1 MPPPRP
7 VPPAE
12 VRRRLPPR
20 ALAAWLW
27 AALRDRIPQLPASS
41 GPVTRSRRLAD
52 LVRALRKTG
61 LREHDPRVAALIASD
76 PAGPPAGAPPD
87 VKLLAALVAQ
97 DEARAEQWLR
107 QAHAELRRAAP
118 RLEPH
123 PRDHTF
129 LHGLHA
135 LALGG
140 LLFDDPAA
148 LAWRKSAL
156 PRYWDELQH
165 QVLDDGTLRE
175 RCPALLG
182 SALRDALAAHALWR
196 AAGFVAPNEVHRR
209 LRRMARAFGRLARP
223 GPGTHRFGDGAPLD
237 GAATAAILELACTG
251 LGEDV
256 LPPAGPWALPA
267 GGFYGFTTPG
277 DGVRLAVTTG
287 RMALADLP
295 SGEHADALSFELDL
309 GGRPLVVDPG
319 TAAGAPVGPALRGW
333 ARSTWAHNTVV
344 VDGTDQMPI
353 LAGGWTGETAEVTD
367 VDARPAEGAFE
378 LSASVHHVGG
388 SVHRRRLSCGA
399 DGLDVV
405 DRVEGANG
413 RRVATLVHF
422 APEVRLQAVARS
434 LEARLGHQVLELTPI
449 GATRLDVVIAERR
462 RPCQG
467 WVLDPARGAVPA
479 PVVILEQPT
488 YDGREIGYTLRWR
501 G

>member
-1 MPPPRP
+1 VPTPRP
-7 VPPAE
+7 IPPAE

-20 ALAAWLW
+20 ARAAWLW
-27 AALRDRIPQLPASS
+27 AAFRDRIPQLPASS

-52 LVRALRKTG
+52 LVRAVRKAG

-76 PAGPPAGAPPD
+76 PGGPEPEAATA
-87 VKLLAALVAQ
+87 VRLLAALVAE
-97 DEARAEQWLR
+97 DEARSEKWLR

-140 LLFDDPAA
+140 LLFDDPGA

-182 SALRDALAAHALWR
+182 AALRDALAAHALWR

-223 GPGTHRFGDGAPLD
+223 DLGTHRFGDTAPLD
-237 GAATAAILELACTG
+237 GAATGAILELARSG

-256 LPPAGPWALPA
+256 APPAGPWALPA
-267 GGFYGFTTPG
+267 GGFYGFTSPG
-277 DGVRLAVTTG
+277 GGVRLAVTTG

-295 SGEHADALSFELDL
+295 AGEHADALSYELDL
-309 GGRPLVVDPG
+309 GGRPLVMDPG
-319 TAAGAPVGPALRGW
+319 SAGGTAVGPALRGW
-333 ARSTWAHNTVV
+333 ARGTWAHNAVV
-344 VDGTDQMPI
+344 VDGAFGTLAVGLFAQDQFSPNTTGNGLFYGGGAQLLAVQ
-353 LAGGWTGETAEVTD
+353 LAGVVVVGAFVAAASALAWGVLRAGVGIR
-367 VDARPAEGAFE
+367 VPAEEEHA
-378 LSASVHHVGG
+378 
-388 SVHRRRLSCGA
+388 
-399 DGLDVV
+399 GLDVGEHGISGYPEFHV
-405 DRVEGANG
+405 SAGGSMPAAAAVGSARVGI
-413 RRVATLVHF
+413 
-422 APEVRLQAVARS
+422 PAVERAR
-434 LEARLGHQVLELTPI
+434 
-449 GATRLDVVIAERR
+449 
-462 RPCQG
+462 
-467 WVLDPARGAVPA
+467 
-479 PVVILEQPT
+479 
-488 YDGREIGYTLRWR
+488 
-501 G
+501 

>member
-1 MPPPRP
+1 
-7 VPPAE
+7 
-12 VRRRLPPR
+12 
-20 ALAAWLW
+20 
-27 AALRDRIPQLPASS
+27 
-41 GPVTRSRRLAD
+41 
-52 LVRALRKTG
+52 VRAVRKAG

-76 PAGPPAGAPPD
+76 PGGPEPEAAPA
-87 VKLLAALVAQ
+87 VRLLAALVAE
-97 DEARAEQWLR
+97 DEARSERWLR

-129 LHGLHA
+129 LCGLHA

-140 LLFDDPAA
+140 LLFDDPGA

-182 SALRDALAAHALWR
+182 AALRDALAAHALWR

-223 GPGTHRFGDGAPLD
+223 DLGTHRFGDTAPLD
-237 GAATAAILELACTG
+237 SAATGAILELARNG

-256 LPPAGPWALPA
+256 APPTGPWALPA
-267 GGFYGFTTPG
+267 GGFYGFTSPG
-277 DGVRLAVTTG
+277 GGVRLAVTTG

-295 SGEHADALSFELDL
+295 AGEHADALSYELDL
-309 GGRPLVVDPG
+309 GGRPLVMDPG
-319 TAAGAPVGPALRGW
+319 SAGGTAVGPVLRGW
-333 ARSTWAHNTVV
+333 ARGTWAHNAVV
-344 VDGTDQMPI
+344 VDGADQMPI
-353 LAGGWTGETAEVTD
+353 LPGGWTGATAEVTD
-367 VDARPAEGAFE
+367 VDARPTEGAFE
-378 LSASVHHVGG
+378 LSASVHHVTGP
-388 SVHRRRLSCGA
+388 VHRRRLSCGD

-479 PVVILEQPT
+479 PVVIIEQPE
-488 YDGREIGYTLRWR
+488 YDGREIGYTLRWKV
-501 G
+501 